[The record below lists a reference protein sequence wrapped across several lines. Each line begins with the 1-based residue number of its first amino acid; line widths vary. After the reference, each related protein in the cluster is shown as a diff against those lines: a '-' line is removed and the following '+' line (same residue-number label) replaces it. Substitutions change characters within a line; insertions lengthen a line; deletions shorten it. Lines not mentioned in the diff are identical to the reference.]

1 MRVKVIK
8 PFADKYTN
16 KMHAVGEIIIL
27 PDERASIAI
36 ERGFAVLADAPEAP
50 KKPARRAKKKE
61 D

>member
-8 PFADKYTN
+8 PFADKYTH
-16 KMHAVGEIIIL
+16 KMHAVGEIMTL

-36 ERGFAVLADAPEAP
+36 ERGFAVLADAPETP